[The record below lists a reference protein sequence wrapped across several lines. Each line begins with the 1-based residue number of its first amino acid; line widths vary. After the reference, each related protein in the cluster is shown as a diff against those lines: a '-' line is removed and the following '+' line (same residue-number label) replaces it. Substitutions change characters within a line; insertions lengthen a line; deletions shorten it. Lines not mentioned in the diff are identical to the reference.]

1 MTKAGTAE
9 LKRQQPTPGEIE
21 SSLASALALWHH
33 GQQAAA
39 VRALEAL
46 AAAEPGRASVRH
58 ELGNML
64 VRLGQAQAAL
74 PHLEAAAALEGDSPR
89 VRCDLGN
96 AFARCRR
103 IEDAMT
109 CFREAIALDASFA
122 PARINLGI
130 ALLSAG
136 CNVEAAAVLR
146 AATRLAPDNPAAW
159 NGLANACQSCGE
171 VAEAVGHFG
180 RAVELM
186 PELSGAHSNLV
197 YLLNF
202 LPGLSIAEVYE
213 AHRAYAALQVE
224 QRYRPATSWP
234 NAAEPGRRLRI
245 GYVSPD
251 FRQHVMHFFIEEVL
265 RRHDRAQ
272 FEVFCYAEVPSP
284 DAVTE
289 RLESLA
295 DAWRS
300 TVGVSDGNM
309 AKLIAGDGIDI
320 LVDLAGHTAHN
331 RLPVFGFKPAPV
343 QVSWL
348 GYPNT
353 TGLTAIDYVF
363 ATRGHVPAGQRRYM
377 SEEVY
382 DLPRLPVCYRPPDGA
397 PEVAETP
404 ARRAGVITF
413 GCFNNL
419 TKVTPEVIAVW
430 AALLTALPEAQL
442 LMKAFALGDPATQE
456 ATRAAFAAHDVAA
469 ERLILEGPS
478 DHQDYLRTYGRV
490 DIALDPFP
498 YNGGTT
504 TIEALYMGVPLVALR
519 GDRWVSRNGSAILE
533 AMGLETL
540 LVGDNCESYVVKAAA
555 LTSDVERLAAL
566 RREIRPRLLATGITD
581 AALLTG
587 EVEAAYRQMW
597 KRWCAKRASAV
608 GTLG

>member
-1 MTKAGTAE
+1 MTKTGTAE
-9 LKRQQPTPGEIE
+9 SKRLQPTPDAPQIDV
-21 SSLASALALWHH
+21 ASALAHWHH

-39 VRALEAL
+39 VQKLELL
-46 AAAEPGRASVRH
+46 AAANPDQARVRH

-64 VRLGQAQAAL
+64 VRLGRAETAL
-74 PHLEAAAALEGDSPR
+74 PHLEAAAALDPLSPK

-103 IEDAMT
+103 TEEALT
-109 CFREAIALDASFA
+109 RFREAIALDNRFA
-122 PARINLGI
+122 PAQINLGI

-136 CNVEAAAVLR
+136 RDSEAVAVLS
-146 AATRLAPDNPAAW
+146 AATRLAPDSPAAW
-159 NGLANACQSCGE
+159 NGLANAYQSCGR
-171 VAEAVGHFG
+171 VAEAVGFFG
-180 RAVELM
+180 RAIELM

-202 LPGLSIAEVYE
+202 LPGLSLAEVYE

-224 QRYRPATSWP
+224 QRHRSATDWP

-251 FRQHVMHFFIEEVL
+251 FRQHVTHFFIEEVL
-265 RRHDRAQ
+265 RRHDRAR

-295 DAWRS
+295 DGWRS
-300 TVGVSDGNM
+300 TVGVSDANT
-309 AKLIAGDGIDI
+309 AKLIVDDRIDI

-363 ATRGHVPAGQRRYM
+363 ATRGYVPEGQRRYM

-382 DLPRLPVCYRPPDGA
+382 DLPRLPSCYRPPDDA

-404 ARRAGVITF
+404 ARAGGAVTF

-419 TKVTPEVIAVW
+419 TKVTPEAIAVW
-430 AALLTALPEAQL
+430 AALLNALPGARL
-442 LMKAFALGDPATQE
+442 LMKAFALGDPATRE
-456 ATRAAFAAHDVAA
+456 TMRSTFVAHGVSG

-478 DHQDYLRTYGRV
+478 NHRDYLRTYGRV

-533 AMGLETL
+533 AMGLEGL
-540 LVGDNCESYVVKAAA
+540 LVGDDHESYVVKAAA
-555 LTSDVERLAAL
+555 LASDVQRLAEL
-566 RREIRPRLLATGITD
+566 RREIRPRLLATGIAD
-581 AALLTG
+581 AALLTS
-587 EVEAAYRQMW
+587 EVEAAYREMW
-597 KRWCAKRASAV
+597 KRWCAKRANPV
-608 GTLG
+608 GAPR